1 MNKSRNVQNALDS
14 AYLFWEASR
23 GLPVTGNPCCI
34 ARGSKYPE
42 ENLTVNIRPNFILIL
57 SLLLT
62 LGLQGQSTAEDWS
75 IRKFNPFGPRTA
87 DKNKNPVAVTTQTTK
102 DPKPK
107 PDEKKVKPEQK
118 EVKQAVSQASAST
131 TSVAIRRR
139 FSQFGRETAAAFQ
152 RTRQAI
158 TPEFEWPKWEPLRI
172 KFPSLMSSAE
182 PEKVIK

>member
-1 MNKSRNVQNALDS
+1 M
-14 AYLFWEASR
+14 
-23 GLPVTGNPCCI
+23 
-34 ARGSKYPE
+34 
-42 ENLTVNIRPNFILIL
+42 NIRPNFILIL

-62 LGLQGQSTAEDWS
+62 FGLQGQSTAEDWS

-87 DKNKNPVAVTTQTTK
+87 DKNKKPVAETTK
-102 DPKPK
+102 TLKPN

-118 EVKQAVSQASAST
+118 EDKQTVSQASAST